1 MVLLCRSAV
10 RVASPTEEMS
20 STKVTPTCVTSAKR
34 SHSDST
40 RDPPRTH
47 TSSLDSV
54 RNVAPRTHTPN
65 LNSVRSETPRTH
77 TPNLNSVKSETPRT
91 HTPNLNSVRS
101 EIPRQTPNLNS
112 VRSEIPR
119 QTPNLNSVMSE
130 IPRQTSNLN
139 SVRSDSLPRTSF
151 SHSEDLLR
159 AKGNQYHFA
168 RSEFARSDLSRRNSL
183 SRAEVP
189 GEKLSMAMFQ
199 PLQPLP
205 VVRDGAWRWWRG
217 YGDVMWRPRPRA
229 FVSSLQCR
237 ATVRLGG
244 GMDDWCTANCNANY
258 CPPAMCVC
266 QRKQDAFSPRYDL
279 VDPASWIRP
288 YKPAVRHTS
297 YRRLAPLQLHI
308 PDSLAQ
314 SRASSKSIFSPP
326 SSYNTYRSEEAIRT
340 PFVATYSPFAHQPQ
354 PQPQPQPRLRPQP
367 QPQPRLRPQPQPHE
381 RGSVEES
388 YGVGGMTGWNRKS
401 TVCRATGHYT
411 GLPHYDDWC
420 SNNCA
425 QAMCPLL
432 MCTCDTF

>member
-40 RDPPRTH
+40 RDPQRTH

-77 TPNLNSVKSETPRT
+77 TPNLNSVRSETPRT

-101 EIPRQTPNLNS
+101 ETPRQTPNLNS
-112 VRSEIPR
+112 VRS
-119 QTPNLNSVMSE
+119 
-130 IPRQTSNLN
+130 
-139 SVRSDSLPRTSF
+139 DSPPRTSF

-183 SRAEVP
+183 SRAELP
-189 GEKLSMAMFQ
+189 GEKLAMAMFQ

-217 YGDVMWRPRPRA
+217 YGDVMWRRA
-229 FVSSLQCR
+229 FVASLQCR

-308 PDSLAQ
+308 PDSLAE

-326 SSYNTYRSEEAIRT
+326 SNYNTYRSEEAVRA
-340 PFVATYSPFAHQPQ
+340 PFVATYSPFAHQS
-354 PQPQPQPRLRPQP
+354 QPQPRLRPQP
-367 QPQPRLRPQPQPHE
+367 QPRLRSQPQPHE

-388 YGVGGMTGWNRKS
+388 YGVGGVAGWNRKS
-401 TVCRATGHYT
+401 MVCRATGHYT
-411 GLPHYDDWC
+411 GLAHYDNWC

>member
-1 MVLLCRSAV
+1 
-10 RVASPTEEMS
+10 MS

-40 RDPPRTH
+40 RDPQRTH

-77 TPNLNSVKSETPRT
+77 TPNLNSVRSET
-91 HTPNLNSVRS
+91 
-101 EIPRQTPNLNS
+101 PRQTPNLNS
-112 VRSEIPR
+112 VRS
-119 QTPNLNSVMSE
+119 
-130 IPRQTSNLN
+130 
-139 SVRSDSLPRTSF
+139 DSPPRTSF

-183 SRAEVP
+183 SRAELP
-189 GEKLSMAMFQ
+189 GEKLAMAMFQ

-217 YGDVMWRPRPRA
+217 YGDVMWRRA
-229 FVSSLQCR
+229 FVASLQCR

-308 PDSLAQ
+308 PDSLAE

-326 SSYNTYRSEEAIRT
+326 SNYNTYRSEEAVRA
-340 PFVATYSPFAHQPQ
+340 PFVATYSPFAHQS
-354 PQPQPQPRLRPQP
+354 QPQPRLRPQP
-367 QPQPRLRPQPQPHE
+367 QPRLRSQPQPHE

-388 YGVGGMTGWNRKS
+388 YGVGGVAGWNRKS
-401 TVCRATGHYT
+401 MVCRATGHYT
-411 GLPHYDDWC
+411 GLAHYDNWC